1 MSSFDRL
8 SPIWCKNKPLT
19 LSLGSDI
26 IVPSIGPIN
35 NSDIFTCSQG
45 IISPSTFQI
54 RIDKTDETAR
64 VIYSVSM
71 GSGSEIYFQI
81 VYSKD
86 NSGIKNPHLQ
96 NKRFPPGTIVS
107 NLLENNRFKNITI
120 QFEQNINVEVK
131 GFGYREKNFVSNTY
145 ASDKYTLI
153 FPDDITAEIFKYLTV
168 EFYRP
173 IGANITS
180 IVIGSSS
187 VPKIL
192 QTNIE
197 IPRIDIS
204 SQTLIDGSDV
214 GDTIF
219 TISDKFFYYSN
230 DPIELN
236 NKICKKD
243 FISIEDLKKTV
254 FNKSCP
260 EMVSV
265 FIGKEEFLYTKVEK
279 LWVTLNITDPNLT
292 IFYNDVIRYGMVRY
306 ILSRILYGNFNI
318 NYLLRKYYKK
328 FLIDLGKSRFCG
340 AVQFFKDPTY
350 SNMYKYFK

>member
-1 MSSFDRL
+1 MSSFGYL
-8 SPIWCKNKPLT
+8 TPISCESKP

-35 NSDIFTCSQG
+35 NSGIFTCSQG
-45 IISPSTFQI
+45 IISPPTFEI

-131 GFGYREKNFVSNTY
+131 GFGYREKNFVSNIY

-153 FPDDITAEIFKYLTV
+153 FPDDITAERFKYLTV
-168 EFYRP
+168 KFYRP

-187 VPKIL
+187 APKIL
-192 QTNIE
+192 GINNEIE
-197 IPRIDIS
+197 VPRIDIS
-204 SQTLIDGSDV
+204 GQTLIDGSDV
-214 GDTIF
+214 GEIIF

-230 DPIELN
+230 NPIELN
-236 NKICKKD
+236 TKICKKD
-243 FISIEDLKKTV
+243 YTFIKDLKETI
-254 FNKSCP
+254 FDKSCP
-260 EMVSV
+260 KMVSV
-265 FIGKEEFLYTKVEK
+265 FIGKGEFLYTKVER

>member
-1 MSSFDRL
+1 MNSFGSL
-8 SPIWCKNKPLT
+8 APINCESKPL
-19 LSLGSDI
+19 SLESNI

-35 NSDIFTCSQG
+35 NGEIFNCSQG
-45 IISPSTFQI
+45 VISPPTFQI
-54 RIDKTDETAR
+54 RIDKKDETAR

-71 GSGSEIYFQI
+71 GSGSEIFFQI
-81 VYSKD
+81 IYTKD
-86 NSGIKNPHLQ
+86 NSGIKNPYLQ
-96 NKRFPPGTIVS
+96 NKRFPPGTMVS
-107 NLLENNRFKNITI
+107 DLLENNNFKNIRI
-120 QFEQNINVEVK
+120 EFDHDINVEVK
-131 GFGYREKNFVSNTY
+131 GFGYRQENFVSGKY
-145 ASDKYTLI
+145 GSDKYTLI
-153 FPDDITAEIFKYLTV
+153 FPDDITTARSKYLTAK
-168 EFYRP
+168 FYRP
-173 IGANITS
+173 IGGNITS
-180 IVIGSSS
+180 ISIGSSS
-187 VPKIL
+187 ISKIL

-204 SQTLIDGSDV
+204 GQTLIDGSDV
-214 GDTIF
+214 GETRF

-236 NKICKKD
+236 TKICKKNY
-243 FISIEDLKKTV
+243 IIIEDLKKTV
-254 FNKSCP
+254 FDRSCP
-260 EMVSV
+260 KMVSV
-265 FIGKEEFLYTKVEK
+265 FIGEGEFLYTKVEK
-279 LWVTLNITDPNLT
+279 LWVTLNIIDPNLT